1 MLKCVSRY
9 ASSAGQFA
17 PGDIIEDPRLEAVL
31 VADSPESFA
40 KVESREQAAEV
51 EVIEAA
57 PKIRG
62 LRRKA

>member
-1 MLKCVSRY
+1 VLKCVSKY